1 MLTRVFHC
9 TGTTFAAPRTLG
21 KHAGH
26 PPIPAPTHDISR
38 RMLFPA
44 WAVDPEM
51 FCTSCKC
58 HGNAL
63 SDFPTPIPVLLLLT
77 LARCTGQTSENN
89 EDITSPVPCA
99 LPNAGD
105 PLPPP
110 CQRVQQRLLCD
121 LVSLSVWMSQHTS
134 SPSRTHDIYIMATEM
149 GKTTTDRTVIDMTRM
164 RQRNTQNEIR
174 QNETEKR
181 LGRQKGRDFGTSDPY
196 EIHVVVV

>member
-1 MLTRVFHC
+1 MLQFPAC
-9 TGTTFAAPRTLG
+9 SAITTQPCI
-21 KHAGH
+21 HS
-26 PPIPAPTHDISR
+26 PPAISR

-44 WAVDPEM
+44 WAVNPEM

-58 HGNAL
+58 HSNAL
-63 SDFPTPIPVLLLLT
+63 SNFPTPLPVLLLLT

-105 PLPPP
+105 TLPPP

-121 LVSLSVWMSQHTS
+121 SVSLSVWMSQHAS

-149 GKTTTDRTVIDMTRM
+149 RKRTDRTMIDMTRM

-181 LGRQKGRDFGTSDPY
+181 LGRQKGNTMEPV
-196 EIHVVVV
+196 IHMKYMWWWCR